1 MKNINFCLEELEEP
15 LASQDEIDGATNGIN
30 DALESMT
37 SLLNIRTIA
46 IEAVSPSV
54 ALAKTMN
61 IAVESIAKGLKLEIP
76 TSTIA
81 IESIDGSTSISTES
95 IADILRSIWKGI
107 VATFKWLWKKI
118 KAFFGFTSKSD
129 KKAKMEMALKR
140 AEEIAAASK
149 KGMVIVDS
157 DKFDELNALATQHH
171 GTTHQQHPRGE
182 TASMAAEVNEAVNA
196 AEASDKDEEAERHGA
211 AVLEPFRYLDR
222 DLSISFIGTVYS
234 AEYSSK
240 IKAFSDFVQLLESQS
255 EWALSVVTE
264 TLHSGMSGYDDV
276 YKEDPHT
283 DETILGGQSIFTPGD
298 ISDVDRLALA
308 EKYNVT
314 PLDINQS
321 SIRKLE
327 GLVGGSKL
335 ALFTLNET
343 NQLSFLYYPN
353 TTKPT
358 DRVNLLNPS
367 PEELRDA
374 FFGMKDAVELW
385 LDTNEK
391 LESRLEKI
399 NVRMSALDDAA
410 TKLLAGKGHES
421 MQPEDYTKAALF
433 ALNQY
438 KLVTNSYWAIISMQG
453 MFERTAESI
462 KTLALAVVSCFSTES
477 VMPSHDN

>member
-95 IADILRSIWKGI
+95 IADVLRSIWKGI
-107 VATFKWLWKKI
+107 VATFKWIWKKI

-129 KKAKMEMALKR
+129 KKARMEKALKR
-140 AEEIAAASK
+140 AEEIAAASRR
-149 KGMVIVDS
+149 GMVIVDS

-171 GTTHQQHPRGE
+171 GTTHQQHP
-182 TASMAAEVNEAVNA
+182 A
-196 AEASDKDEEAERHGA
+196 AEAGNTNEEAERYGA

-240 IKAFSDFVQLLESQS
+240 IKAFSDFVQLVETQS
-255 EWALSVVTE
+255 EWVISVVTA
-264 TLHSGMSGYDDV
+264 TLHRGMSGYDDV

-283 DETILGGQSIFTPGD
+283 DEAILGGQNIFTPGD

-308 EKYNVT
+308 DKYKVT
-314 PLDINQS
+314 PLEVNQS

-335 ALFTLNET
+335 TLFALNET
-343 NQLSFLYYPN
+343 NQPSFLYYPN

-358 DRVNLLNPS
+358 DRVKLLMPN
-367 PEELRDA
+367 PEELHNA
-374 FFGMKDAVELW
+374 FLGMIDAVALW
-385 LDTNEK
+385 VGTNLK

-399 NVRMSALDDAA
+399 NVRVKALDDAV
-410 TKLLAGKGHES
+410 TRLLDSKGHES
-421 MQPEDYTKAALF
+421 MQPEDYQKAYQF
-433 ALNQY
+433 AIKQA
-438 KLVTNSYWAIISMQG
+438 KLLSNSYYAIISMQG
-453 MFERTAESI
+453 MFERTADSI
-462 KTLALAVVSCFSTES
+462 SKLGDAVLSCFSTT
-477 VMPSHDN
+477 VAPSHDN